1 MATMMATMPALAYA
15 PFLTLRLPLTTC
27 GVPAW
32 GYIRTAD
39 GRGRPHIAP
48 VRGPSVSTITGNVQA
63 TRVIELA
70 KNSTGNKFPG
80 VLLDVDD
87 PDMPEELRFTQPAFV
102 EVIFTRPDGVQIRKL
117 GTRPTGPGNMGD
129 DNEISY
135 TNQAG
140 DGINDMY
147 GLWRY
152 TVAAVLENGSRVRSR
167 ESVRWWCVRGDDVP
181 VGAGDAPA

>member
-1 MATMMATMPALAYA
+1 M
-15 PFLTLRLPLTTC
+15 
-27 GVPAW
+27 
-32 GYIRTAD
+32 
-39 GRGRPHIAP
+39 
-48 VRGPSVSTITGNVQA
+48 STITGNVQA